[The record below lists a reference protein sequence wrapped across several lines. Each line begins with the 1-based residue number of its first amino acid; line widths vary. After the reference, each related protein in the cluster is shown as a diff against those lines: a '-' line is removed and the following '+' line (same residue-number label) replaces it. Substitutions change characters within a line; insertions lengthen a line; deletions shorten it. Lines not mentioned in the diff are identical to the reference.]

1 MGPSSSPGSGRI
13 GPRPAS
19 SADVSRLQARPGGR
33 PLVRGETSPL
43 RRRATWMQGSW
54 HPRRLRSSAV
64 DQPRTGVAPEG
75 RRVRRRAPWQGRQST
90 LTAVAVWFVFGL
102 IAFGVGAVRE
112 VFLRP
117 RVGEPTAHAIG
128 TLSAVALVA
137 LVISRL
143 HPASPR
149 VVFEGRPAPDRPAL
163 AGADGC
169 LRVRLLPLR
178 RGQTLGCPAG
188 GLQHPAGT
196 ALGPGAGD
204 GPAGADPRRHD
215 PGVRRGAGPVLG
227 LGISLDERTA
237 SLGAAAAGSR
247 TTCAPPGDG
256 PPVAGRRTGPGVPT
270 SDEAGGKMA
279 MR

>member
-1 MGPSSSPGSGRI
+1 MGPSSSPCSGRI

-43 RRRATWMQGSW
+43 RRRATWKQGSW

-75 RRVRRRAPWQGRQST
+75 RRVRRRAPWQGRRST

-137 LVISRL
+137 LVISAYIR
-143 HPASPR
+143 R
-149 VVFEGRPAPDRPAL
+149 VHESCSRADLLRIGLLWLVLTVAFEFGFFHS
-163 AGADGC
+163 
-169 LRVRLLPLR
+169 R

-237 SLGAAAAGSR
+237 SIGAAAAGSR
-247 TTCAPPGDG
+247 TTCAPRRRTP
-256 PPVAGRRTGPGVPT
+256 GRRPEDRSGRADIGR
-270 SDEAGGKMA
+270 GW
-279 MR
+279 R